1 MTFAD
6 LFKQYLEH
14 LFRGQRSQA
23 RRVIL
28 DAQDRGTD
36 AQKLLT
42 GIVWPAMEQID
53 NLYRTNQISRV
64 VEHMATRI
72 NRQVADQLQPLLPD
86 VPKTGKRM
94 ALACGEGET
103 AELGA
108 QIMADVFE
116 SRGWTVWFLGA
127 NVPNDE
133 VLQFVGQIEPD
144 ILCVYGM
151 HPQGAPGVRK
161 LIDSIRDIGVV
172 PEMQVLLS
180 GGVFNRAE
188 GLAEEIN
195 ADLFA
200 PDPIAAM
207 DVVADHPVKE
217 EKPDVPTPGRR
228 RKSKKTD
235 TAAVTKARK
244 EIAAGKDV
252 KTDVKKA
259 VARATTKAKSRLAS

>member
-6 LFKQYLEH
+6 LFKQYIEH

-28 DAQDRGTD
+28 DAQDRGMD

-64 VEHMATRI
+64 VEHMAVRI
-72 NRQVADQLQPLLPD
+72 NRQVADQLQPLLAD
-86 VPKTGKRM
+86 APKTGQRM
-94 ALACGEGET
+94 ALVCGEGET

-133 VLQFVGQIEPD
+133 VLQFAGQIEPD
-144 ILCVYGM
+144 VLCVYGM

-161 LIDSIRDIGVV
+161 LIDTIREIGVC
-172 PEMQVLLS
+172 PEMQALLS

-200 PDPIAAM
+200 PDPVAAL
-207 DVVADHPVKE
+207 DVISDHPAKE

-228 RKSKKTD
+228 RKTRKSNS
-235 TAAVTKARK
+235 AAVEKARK
-244 EIAAGKDV
+244 TIASAKDV

-259 VARATTKAKSRLAS
+259 VASASTKAKSRLAS